1 MQTSCK
7 HAFILAGGLGT
18 RLRSVV
24 KDVPK
29 PMAPVNGKP
38 FLAYLMGYWAQQGL
52 TQFTLSVGYLGEMVQ
67 DYFGNAFEGVPV
79 QYVREIEPLGTGG
92 ALRRALAAG
101 AFDQHPTLM
110 LNGDTWFEASLST
123 LEKDFAANKCPITIA
138 LREVDTNSRYGG
150 VALAENGL
158 IAAFGDATSRLI
170 NSGCYIFSP
179 TQIEERLLHSP
190 EKFSLET
197 DILPKLA
204 SNGDLGASVQSG
216 RFIDIG
222 IPEDYHR
229 FCANPPKLG

>member
-38 FLAYLMGYWAQQGL
+38 FLAYLMGYWVKQGL
-52 TQFTLSVGYLGEMVQ
+52 TKFTLSVGYLGEMIQ
-67 DYFGNAFEGVPV
+67 DYFGNTFESVPV
-79 QYVREIEPLGTGG
+79 QYVKEMEPLGTGG
-92 ALRRALAAG
+92 ALRRSLVAG
-101 AFDQHPTLM
+101 AFGQAPTLL
-110 LNGDTWFEASLST
+110 LNGDTWFESSLAT
-123 LEKDFAANKCPITIA
+123 LEKDFVANRCPITIA
-138 LREVDTNSRYGG
+138 LREVDSNSRYGG
-150 VALAENGL
+150 VALAEDGL
-158 IAAFGDATSRLI
+158 IAAFGDATSHLI

-179 TQIEERLLHSP
+179 SLIEERLLHSP

-204 SNGDLGASVQSG
+204 SNGELGASVQSG

-222 IPEDYHR
+222 IPDDYYR